1 MLKVLRSKFLL
12 MNFSFFPFSLTS
24 VLISVSRLWTF
35 SDIASPIN
43 STTLDIQRVRLLSIG
58 IYVCFFYFLFWQT
71 SYFEFK
77 FIIRCLNTFMRMLIF
92 SFFFFI
98 PENGRNSSW
107 NYLKNHCQEP
117 YPQIS
122 NHQPKHLKDSKK
134 K

>member
-1 MLKVLRSKFLL
+1 MLRIMQSAEGFKKQVSFNEFFFL
-12 MNFSFFPFSLTS
+12 FFFTYKCFDQCFKT
-24 VLISVSRLWTF
+24 VDIF

-117 YPQIS
+117 HPQIS
-122 NHQPKHLKDSKK
+122 NH
-134 K
+134 